1 MVTAAQGAW
10 LSAEE
15 AGYLTAGPERAAE
28 AVLARLVDTGLVR
41 VSRAGMV
48 SAVHQDGRGGTT
60 SIEERILRHTRT
72 AVPFDSIVEST
83 ATSTEMADLY
93 RHLLGRGL
101 LQVPRRRN
109 EGWWFSLAVAGAS
122 GVLGFVAPVFFLG
135 TLIGLGFFV
144 WQYGS
149 GPVTRAGREALR
161 HVTASDRV
169 HAVALHGFSGRVRGQ
184 DVTELF
190 DLPRNVVRMVPP
202 KSAGVRKRSTWDR
215 RGSGSAASCGS
226 GSSSCSSSGSSCG
239 GGGCGGGG
247 GGD

>member
-1 MVTAAQGAW
+1 MATPTAAQGTW

-28 AVLARLVDTGLVR
+28 TVLARLVDTGLAR

-48 SAVHQDGRGGTT
+48 SAVHQDGRGATT
-60 SIEERILRHTRT
+60 SVEERMLRHTRT
-72 AVPFDSIVEST
+72 AVSFDAIVRST
-83 ATSTEMADLY
+83 ADSTEMAQLY
-93 RHLLGRGL
+93 RQLLTRRL
-101 LQVPRRRN
+101 MQVPRRRN
-109 EGWWFSLAVAGAS
+109 DGWWFSLAVAGVS
-122 GVLGFVAPVFFLG
+122 VVLGFVVPVFFLG
-135 TLIGLGFFV
+135 ALIGLGFFA
-144 WQYGS
+144 WQYGR
-149 GPVTRAGREALR
+149 GPVTKAGRDALR

-190 DLPRNVVRMVPP
+190 DLPRNVVRMVSP
-202 KSAGVRKRSTWDR
+202 KVRRRSTSDR

-226 GSSSCSSSGSSCG
+226 GSVSSCSSSDSSCG